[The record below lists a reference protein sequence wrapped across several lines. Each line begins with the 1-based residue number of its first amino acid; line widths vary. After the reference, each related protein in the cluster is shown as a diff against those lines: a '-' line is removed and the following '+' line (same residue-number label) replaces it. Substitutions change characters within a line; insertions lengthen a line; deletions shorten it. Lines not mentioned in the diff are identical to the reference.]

1 MKIGIFGGSFNPPH
15 NMHKDIVLEL
25 LKQNY
30 LDKIIC
36 IPTGDNYAKS
46 YLLPIK
52 DRIEM
57 LKLMFKDND
66 KINISA
72 IELDGSLYTW
82 DTMNFYQKKYPEDE
96 LFFICGMDNLA
107 ELSTWHRY
115 EDILKKFKLV
125 VIKRDTDEDDAEAA
139 LELYEKYKDRIEV
152 ANVKA
157 RKISST
163 FIRGEII
170 KNGITENLNDML
182 DEDVKEYMSKVEY
195 GKYWE
200 TSKWD
205 M

>member
-1 MKIGIFGGSFNPPH
+1 MRIGIFGGSFNPPH

-30 LDKIIC
+30 LDKVIC
-36 IPTGDNYAKS
+36 IPTGDNYEKS
-46 YLLPIK
+46 CLLPRR

-57 LKLMFKDND
+57 LKLMFENND
-66 KINISA
+66 KISISA

-82 DTMNFYQKKYPEDE
+82 DTMNFYQKKFSEDE

-125 VIKRDTDEDDAEAA
+125 VIKRDTDEEDAEAA
-139 LELYEKYKDRIEV
+139 LELYEKYKNRIEV

-157 RKISST
+157 RNISST
-163 FIRGEII
+163 AIRENIL
-170 KNGITENLNDML
+170 KNGINESLKEMIDENI
-182 DEDVKEYMSKVEY
+182 VKYLSGIEYR
-195 GKYWE
+195 KYWE
-200 TSKWD
+200 VRNLP
-205 M
+205 

>member
-25 LKQNY
+25 LKQDY

-46 YLLPIK
+46 CLLPIK

-57 LKLMFKDND
+57 LKLMFKGNE
-66 KINISA
+66 KVNISA

-82 DTMNFYQKKYPEDE
+82 DTMNFYQKKYPDDE

-125 VIKRDTDEDDAEAA
+125 VIKRDTDEDEAEAA

-163 FIRGEII
+163 FVRNEILKEGVTEELKDSLDLEVIEYI
-170 KNGITENLNDML
+170 KNID
-182 DEDVKEYMSKVEY
+182 Y
-195 GKYWE
+195 GKYWNVI
-200 TSKWD
+200 K
-205 M
+205 

>member
-25 LKQNY
+25 LKQDY

-46 YLLPIK
+46 CLLPIK

-57 LKLMFKDND
+57 LKLMFKGNE
-66 KINISA
+66 KVNISA

-82 DTMNFYQKKYPEDE
+82 DTMNFYQKKYPDDE

-163 FIRGEII
+163 FVRNEILKEGVAEELKDSLDSEVMEYI
-170 KNGITENLNDML
+170 KNID
-182 DEDVKEYMSKVEY
+182 Y
-195 GKYWE
+195 GKYWNVI
-200 TSKWD
+200 K
-205 M
+205 

>member
-25 LKQNY
+25 LRQEY
-30 LDKIIC
+30 LDKVIC

-57 LKLMFKDND
+57 LKLMFKDDD
-66 KINISA
+66 KISISA

-82 DTMNFYQKKYPEDE
+82 DTMNFYQKKYPNDE

-125 VIKRDTDEDDAEAA
+125 VIKRDTDEEDAEAA

-170 KNGITENLNDML
+170 KNGVTENLNDML

-195 GKYWE
+195 GKYWQ
-200 TSKWD
+200 TSK
-205 M
+205 

>member
-25 LKQNY
+25 LKQDY

-46 YLLPIK
+46 CLLPIK

-57 LKLMFKDND
+57 LKLMFKGNE
-66 KINISA
+66 KVNISA

-82 DTMNFYQKKYPEDE
+82 DTMNFYQKKYPYDE

-163 FIRGEII
+163 FVRNEILKEGVTEELKNSLDSEVIEYI
-170 KNGITENLNDML
+170 KNID
-182 DEDVKEYMSKVEY
+182 Y
-195 GKYWE
+195 GKYWNVI
-200 TSKWD
+200 K
-205 M
+205 

>member
-25 LKQNY
+25 LKQDY

-46 YLLPIK
+46 CLLPIK

-57 LKLMFKDND
+57 LKLMFKGNE
-66 KINISA
+66 KVNISA

-82 DTMNFYQKKYPEDE
+82 DTMNFYQKKYPDDE

-163 FIRGEII
+163 FVRNEILKEGVTEELKNSLDSEVIEYI
-170 KNGITENLNDML
+170 KNID
-182 DEDVKEYMSKVEY
+182 Y
-195 GKYWE
+195 GKYWNVI
-200 TSKWD
+200 K
-205 M
+205 

>member
-25 LKQNY
+25 LKQDY

-46 YLLPIK
+46 CLLPIK

-57 LKLMFKDND
+57 LKLMFKGNE
-66 KINISA
+66 KVNISA

-82 DTMNFYQKKYPEDE
+82 DTMNFYQKKYPDDE

-163 FIRGEII
+163 FVRNEILKEGVTEELKDSLDLEVIEYI
-170 KNGITENLNDML
+170 KNID
-182 DEDVKEYMSKVEY
+182 Y
-195 GKYWE
+195 GKYWNVI
-200 TSKWD
+200 K
-205 M
+205 

>member
-25 LKQNY
+25 LKQDY

-46 YLLPIK
+46 CLLPIK

-57 LKLMFKDND
+57 LKLMFKGNE
-66 KINISA
+66 KVNISA

-82 DTMNFYQKKYPEDE
+82 DTMNFYKKKYPEDE

-115 EDILKKFKLV
+115 EDILKNFKLV

-163 FIRGEII
+163 FVRNEILKEGVTEELKDSLDSEVVEYI
-170 KNGITENLNDML
+170 KNID
-182 DEDVKEYMSKVEY
+182 Y
-195 GKYWE
+195 GKYWNAI
-200 TSKWD
+200 K
-205 M
+205 

>member
-25 LKQNY
+25 LKQDY

-46 YLLPIK
+46 CLLPIK

-57 LKLMFKDND
+57 LKLMFKGNE
-66 KINISA
+66 KVNISA

-82 DTMNFYQKKYPEDE
+82 DTMNFYQKKYPYDE

-139 LELYEKYKDRIEV
+139 LELYENYKDRIEV

-163 FIRGEII
+163 FVRNEILKEGVTEELKDSLDLEVIEYI
-170 KNGITENLNDML
+170 KNID
-182 DEDVKEYMSKVEY
+182 Y
-195 GKYWE
+195 GKYWNVI
-200 TSKWD
+200 K
-205 M
+205 

>member
-1 MKIGIFGGSFNPPH
+1 MFNG
-15 NMHKDIVLEL
+15 NEKV
-25 LKQNY
+25 
-30 LDKIIC
+30 
-36 IPTGDNYAKS
+36 
-46 YLLPIK
+46 
-52 DRIEM
+52 
-57 LKLMFKDND
+57 
-66 KINISA
+66 NISA

-82 DTMNFYQKKYPEDE
+82 DTMNFYQKKYPDDE

-163 FIRGEII
+163 FVRNERLKEGVTEELKDSLDLEVIEYI
-170 KNGITENLNDML
+170 KNID
-182 DEDVKEYMSKVEY
+182 Y
-195 GKYWE
+195 GKYWNVI
-200 TSKWD
+200 K
-205 M
+205 

>member
-25 LKQNY
+25 LKQDY

-46 YLLPIK
+46 CLLPIK

-57 LKLMFKDND
+57 LKLMFKGNE
-66 KINISA
+66 KVNISA

-82 DTMNFYQKKYPEDE
+82 DTMNFYQKKYPYDE

-163 FIRGEII
+163 FVRNEILKEGVTEELKDSLDLEVIEYI
-170 KNGITENLNDML
+170 KNID
-182 DEDVKEYMSKVEY
+182 Y
-195 GKYWE
+195 GKYWNVI
-200 TSKWD
+200 K
-205 M
+205 